1 MSSASGTASEAAAA
15 VAVASTASA
24 KADRLSLEVIIG
36 KFSSP
41 LTEEHAWAIVYEALK
56 CLENLL
62 RTYSVRFGGAS
73 GQQGS
78 LGKKRSQGSGPSSSS
93 SSHGPNGGQ
102 PTTTGGSW
110 TKDIHLVS
118 ATKEIF
124 IDFDGRV
131 HESTFLDPVLI
142 NRDGI
147 TIARQPASSI
157 EKVRQPLPLLHLCT
171 KTEVFRA

>member
-1 MSSASGTASEAAAA
+1 MSSASGTASEAAA

-73 GQQGS
+73 GQQVTDKLTFGEIS
-78 LGKKRSQGSGPSSSS
+78 KDSIYSS
-93 SSHGPNGGQ
+93 
-102 PTTTGGSW
+102 W
-110 TKDIHLVS
+110 
-118 ATKEIF
+118 
-124 IDFDGRV
+124 
-131 HESTFLDPVLI
+131 
-142 NRDGI
+142 
-147 TIARQPASSI
+147 
-157 EKVRQPLPLLHLCT
+157 
-171 KTEVFRA
+171 